1 MAIAFVIDIEFAA
14 IRTNPPGHLAKQSST
29 LVSPLSYWLCKMNAP
44 VGDKP
49 RTSSVTWV
57 GMFIALFGLLIVRSI
72 AARYNPGSAF
82 SAALEREAL
91 MWGCVVTLLLIVR
104 KGEHQTWTSIGIGTS
119 SVKQSI
125 LWGGI
130 ITVILLAVGGII
142 AGLLHFNGG
151 EAGEGLSKLPLWV
164 VLLVVVRAGVVEELF
179 YRGYAIERLQWF
191 GMNRYVAGAIPLVI
205 FGLAHVTNGWA
216 NVVLALALGAVLTA
230 VYLWRRDLVA
240 NMIGHFMIDLLSTV
254 LPRLAHH
261 S

>member
-1 MAIAFVIDIEFAA
+1 M
-14 IRTNPPGHLAKQSST
+14 
-29 LVSPLSYWLCKMNAP
+29 
-44 VGDKP
+44 
-49 RTSSVTWV
+49 TWV

-82 SAALEREAL
+82 SMALEREGL
-91 MWGCVVTLLLIVR
+91 MWACVVALLLIVR
-104 KGEHQTWTSIGIGTS
+104 KGEHQSWSSIGIGTS
-119 SVKQSI
+119 SVKRSL

-130 ITVILLAVGGII
+130 ITVILGVVGGIV
-142 AGLLHFNGG
+142 ATLLHFNGG
-151 EAGEGLSKLPLWV
+151 EMGQSLSKLPLWLL
-164 VLLVVVRAGVVEELF
+164 LLVVLRAGVAEEIF

-191 GMNRYVAGAIPLVI
+191 GMNRYVAGAIPCVI
-205 FGLAHVTNGWA
+205 FGLGHITNGWA

-230 VYLWRRDLVA
+230 FYLWRRDLVA